1 MLICSIQACFQQSLQ
16 FSHFEFLQLLF
27 TNNAWFQQKKHSFNA
42 NSMGNSYFEGR
53 RSFGESLIL
62 PLEVGCNFHISPV
75 FFLRIM
81 LCLGSL
87 TDSNRVVTV
96 YARDVFLKYPQNLHS
111 SHLILTEEKCEVRC
125 LTLHN
130 ERMYCFM
137 QHCLKCDCTV
147 CLLPSVTSV
156 ESLDCPS
163 LCVFI
168 LLSWEWERSPSLN
181 SRHGTATIGMTADLF
196 HQLGHEVIGIPSIE
210 RLICVPSSGLR
221 AG

>member
-87 TDSNRVVTV
+87 TESNRVVTV

-111 SHLILTEEKCEVRC
+111 SHLIFTEEKCEVRFAWLC
-125 LTLHN
+125 AQWEDVLFYATLF
-130 ERMYCFM
+130 EMRL
-137 QHCLKCDCTV
+137 HCLSFAFSHICGIIRLSVSV
-147 CLLPSVTSV
+147 CVHPAVLRVGAEPLP
-156 ESLDCPS
+156 
-163 LCVFI
+163 
-168 LLSWEWERSPSLN
+168 
-181 SRHGTATIGMTADLF
+181 G
-196 HQLGHEVIGIPSIE
+196 
-210 RLICVPSSGLR
+210 
-221 AG
+221 